1 MRKSVIAA
9 GVLGAALLAGA
20 GLMEWPSPRG
30 DATSQETISTRDV
43 LFSSAHAK
51 TPSTAR
57 SEKLTMPLEEAIVP
71 KSATLGVS
79 APKISAKAPNG
90 GQTAILASVVA
101 LTSQSRSAPH
111 FSPLAAPAPR
121 TLDVSVARGDTLMRL
136 LVRNNVS
143 RQEAHA
149 VVSALTPVYDLRRVR
164 IGQTFSLI
172 MSPASA
178 ALPGS
183 VETGRADDIAVKD
196 AAPALLSLSFRPSV
210 DQDIVVRRDTSADF
224 KAEVIERPL
233 ERHDAHAQGRIT
245 TSLYDSAIA
254 ADLPIDVLMQLI
266 QVFSFD
272 VDFQREIQPGDSF
285 AALYDE
291 FWDEQGEPVRA
302 GQIHWASMTLS
313 GQTLEYAQF
322 KSKSGFNDYYNRK
335 GQSVK
340 KTLMRT
346 PINGA
351 RLSSRFGKRR
361 HPVLGYT
368 KIHRGVDFAAAKGV
382 PIMAAGDGVI
392 EALGRNGSYGK
403 YIRIRHNSTYKTAY
417 AHMSGYG
424 RGLKKGSRVRQG
436 NVIGYVGSTGRSTG
450 PHLHYE
456 VLKNGRQTNPMSVR
470 LPAGDKLKGKTL
482 KTFLAGWPRID
493 KRVALARGGRDVA
506 SD

>member
-20 GLMEWPSPRG
+20 GLMQWPSSRG
-30 DATSQETISTRDV
+30 DATSQETTSTGDV
-43 LFSSAHAK
+43 LVSSAHAK
-51 TPSTAR
+51 IPSRAR
-57 SEKLTMPLEEAIVP
+57 SENAASEISMSKIGAEAPEAVP
-71 KSATLGVS
+71 G
-79 APKISAKAPNG
+79 
-90 GQTAILASVVA
+90 AILASMG
-101 LTSQSRSAPH
+101 
-111 FSPLAAPAPR
+111 APAPQSPTASLSAPLPAPAPL
-121 TLDVSVARGDTLMRL
+121 TLDVSVARGDTLMQL

-149 VVSALTPVYDLRRVR
+149 VVSALTPVYDLKRMR
-164 IGQTFSLI
+164 IGQTFSLV
-172 MSPASA
+172 MSSTSTP
-178 ALPGS
+178 LPGS
-183 VETGRADDIAVKD
+183 VETERAGDIADKSTT
-196 AAPALLSLSFRPSV
+196 PGLLRLSFRPSV
-210 DQDIVVRRDTSADF
+210 DQDIIVKRDTPANF

-233 ERHDAHAQGRIT
+233 EKRDAHAQGRIT

-254 ADLPIDVLMQLI
+254 ADLPIDVLMRLI

-272 VDFQREIQPGDSF
+272 VDFQREIQPGDGF
-285 AALYDE
+285 AVLYDE
-291 FWDEQGEPVRA
+291 FRDELGEPVRA
-302 GQIHWASMTLS
+302 GGIHWASMTLS

-368 KIHRGVDFAAAKGV
+368 KVHRGVDFAAPKGV

-392 EALGRNGSYGK
+392 ESLGRNGSFGK

-436 NVIGYVGSTGRSTG
+436 NIIGYVGSTGRSTG

-470 LPAGDKLKGKTL
+470 LPAGDKLKGKAL

-493 KRVALARGGRDVA
+493 KRVAMARGGRDVA